1 MADQGFCGS
10 SSGDIVKQGYLFVKR
25 PPRRRF
31 DMLRAWHKRF
41 LVLKDETS
49 ERGPLLEMYTSQEE
63 ALLQCTAPACSSGGS
78 TARAS
83 PAAAPAC
90 CRLCFDLAQTVHV
103 GFTSDSKRFPNALVL
118 VCQGRSPL
126 VLAAQDEL
134 GSRSWLLA
142 LGLIAHKA
150 SSQHGW
156 RFMCRKASEQA
167 AAMANCAAFSSS
179 VENSASGAGS
189 TDLGSSCRTRTAR
202 GSGGSSGACEGDSAE
217 SLDGVLI
224 PPPLEYGDGC
234 LDMLFSR
241 ERFPV
246 TVQPSE
252 ASERLGLRG
261 EYQLVI
267 LGHSVGLLRPGAAEP
282 FLVWPVTCIRQYRH
296 ELLLQP
302 GQGPQHAASCAK
314 AAAARGAATLVTIE
328 VGRRCCT
335 GEGAFQ
341 FRTQRGQEVI
351 RELKRAVSLWAARK
365 AALASWCQSRAVA
378 QRSSCVRLGRS
389 APATPS
395 LSMPPAW
402 RRQPESPEAARS
414 CGGGGDTNYVLP
426 AFERSSSSLSNGSVL
441 SSPQLGRP
449 CQSDPERLGTRA
461 DSSCE
466 DANYV
471 RVTAAVHS
479 KGRVSFRK
487 PGSPPLPP
495 PLVQLVTTTGTL
507 PHDKKLQE
515 IRRAEGYIEVLP
527 T

>member
-1 MADQGFCGS
+1 
-10 SSGDIVKQGYLFVKR
+10 
-25 PPRRRF
+25 
-31 DMLRAWHKRF
+31 MLRAWHKRF

-63 ALLQCTAPACSSGGS
+63 ALSQAAAPACSSGGGP
-78 TARAS
+78 RS
-83 PAAAPAC
+83 PSLAPAC

-167 AAMANCAAFSSS
+167 AAMANSVAFSSS
-179 VENSASGAGS
+179 VENSASGTGS
-189 TDLGSSCRTRTAR
+189 TDLGSSCRGRLAR
-202 GSGGSSGACEGDSAE
+202 GSTGSGACEGDSAE

-246 TVQPSE
+246 AVQPSE

-261 EYQLVI
+261 DYQLVI
-267 LGHSVGLLRPGAAEP
+267 LGHSVGLLRPGAPEP

-314 AAAARGAATLVTIE
+314 AAAARGATTLVTIE

-335 GEGAFQ
+335 GEGVFQ

-414 CGGGGDTNYVLP
+414 CSGADGRDMNYVLP

-449 CQSDPERLGTRA
+449 CQSDPERLGSRA
-461 DSSCE
+461 DTSCE

-471 RVTAAVHS
+471 RVTAAVHG
-479 KGRVSFRK
+479 KGRVSFRR
-487 PGSPPLPP
+487 PGSPT
-495 PLVQLVTTTGTL
+495 PLVQLVAASSTL
-507 PHDKKLQE
+507 QHDKKLQE

>member
-49 ERGPLLEMYTSQEE
+49 ERGPLLEI
-63 ALLQCTAPACSSGGS
+63 
-78 TARAS
+78 
-83 PAAAPAC
+83 
-90 CRLCFDLAQTVHV
+90 LCFDLAQTVHV

-189 TDLGSSCRTRTAR
+189 TDLGSSCRSRTTR

-246 TVQPSE
+246 TLQPNE

-261 EYQLVI
+261 DYQLVI
-267 LGHSVGLLRPGAAEP
+267 LGHSVGLLRPGAPEP

-314 AAAARGAATLVTIE
+314 AAAARGATTLVTIE
-328 VGRRCCT
+328 VGRRAHEWPGQSERARRSST
-335 GEGAFQ
+335 PGQVASRSAEDRPVANYGRASRNGARDSDGEATREERRRSPPGAS
-341 FRTQRGQEVI
+341 
-351 RELKRAVSLWAARK
+351 RAPSPSAPPASDSAARRQP
-365 AALASWCQSRAVA
+365 LRPCR
-378 QRSSCVRLGRS
+378 C
-389 APATPS
+389 
-395 LSMPPAW
+395 PPAW

-414 CGGGGDTNYVLP
+414 CSGGGDLNYVLP

-487 PGSPPLPP
+487 PGSPPPP
-495 PLVQLVTTTGTL
+495 PLVQLLSTTGTL

>member
-1 MADQGFCGS
+1 MALSGFYS
-10 SSGDIVKQGYLFVKR
+10 
-25 PPRRRF
+25 
-31 DMLRAWHKRF
+31 AWHKRF
-41 LVLKDETS
+41 LVLKDESS

-63 ALLQCTAPACSSGGS
+63 AQSQCTAVACSSGGS
-78 TARAS
+78 VARAV
-83 PAAAPAC
+83 PVTAPAC

-189 TDLGSSCRTRTAR
+189 TDLGSSCRLRTAR

-234 LDMLFSR
+234 LDMRTDVYGGGARVDAVLFSR

-246 TVQPSE
+246 TLQPNE

-261 EYQLVI
+261 DFQLVI
-267 LGHSVGLLRPGAAEP
+267 LGHSVGLLRPGAPEP

-314 AAAARGAATLVTIE
+314 VAAARGATTLVTIE
-328 VGRRCCT
+328 VGR
-335 GEGAFQ
+335 
-341 FRTQRGQEVI
+341 
-351 RELKRAVSLWAARK
+351 
-365 AALASWCQSRAVA
+365 
-378 QRSSCVRLGRS
+378 
-389 APATPS
+389 
-395 LSMPPAW
+395 
-402 RRQPESPEAARS
+402 
-414 CGGGGDTNYVLP
+414 
-426 AFERSSSSLSNGSVL
+426 
-441 SSPQLGRP
+441 
-449 CQSDPERLGTRA
+449 
-461 DSSCE
+461 
-466 DANYV
+466 
-471 RVTAAVHS
+471 
-479 KGRVSFRK
+479 
-487 PGSPPLPP
+487 
-495 PLVQLVTTTGTL
+495 
-507 PHDKKLQE
+507 
-515 IRRAEGYIEVLP
+515 
-527 T
+527 

>member
-1 MADQGFCGS
+1 
-10 SSGDIVKQGYLFVKR
+10 
-25 PPRRRF
+25 
-31 DMLRAWHKRF
+31 MLRAWHKRF

-63 ALLQCTAPACSSGGS
+63 AMSQCAASACGS
-78 TARAS
+78 AR
-83 PAAAPAC
+83 PPPAAPAC

-167 AAMANCAAFSSS
+167 AAMANSAAFSSS
-179 VENSASGAGS
+179 LENSGSGAAS
-189 TDLGSSCRTRTAR
+189 TELGSSCRGRQAR
-202 GSGGSSGACEGDSAE
+202 GSSGSGGACEGDSAE

-246 TVQPSE
+246 VVQPSE

-261 EYQLVI
+261 DYQLVI
-267 LGHSVGLLRPGAAEP
+267 LGHSVGLLRPGAPEP
-282 FLVWPVTCIRQYRH
+282 FLVWPVTCVRQYRH

-302 GQGPQHAASCAK
+302 GQGPQHAA
-314 AAAARGAATLVTIE
+314 RGATTLVTIE

-335 GEGAFQ
+335 GEGVFQ

-414 CGGGGDTNYVLP
+414 CSGDARDVNYVLP

-449 CQSDPERLGTRA
+449 CQSDPERLGSRAA

-466 DANYV
+466 EANYV
-471 RVTAAVHS
+471 RVTAAVHA

-487 PGSPPLPP
+487 PGSPPL
-495 PLVQLVTTTGTL
+495 VQLVTASGTL